1 MAGRGMGA
9 AVRGG
14 GCVMSSSDTPKV
26 DYNYDSMK
34 GDETVKV
41 GTTKMAKGGM
51 VKKGMKM
58 KAYKKGGMC

>member
-14 GCVMSSSDTPKV
+14 GCVMSGETPKV

-51 VKKGMKM
+51 VKKGKM

>member
-1 MAGRGMGA
+1 MGA

-14 GCVMSSSDTPKV
+14 GCVMSGETPKV

-34 GDETVKV
+34 GDEAVKP
-41 GTTKMAKGGM
+41 GTAKMAKGGM
-51 VKKGMKM
+51 VKKGKM

>member
-1 MAGRGMGA
+1 MGA

-14 GCVMSSSDTPKV
+14 GCVMSGETPKV

-34 GDETVKV
+34 GDEAVKV

-51 VKKGMKM
+51 VKAGKM
-58 KAYKKGGMC
+58 KAYKKGGKC

>member
-14 GCVMSSSDTPKV
+14 GCVMSGETPKV

-51 VKKGMKM
+51 VKKGKM
-58 KAYKKGGMC
+58 KAYKKGGKC

>member
-14 GCVMSSSDTPKV
+14 GCVMSGETPKV

-34 GDETVKV
+34 GDETVKS
-41 GTTKMAKGGM
+41 GTVKMAKGGM
-51 VKKGMKM
+51 VKAGKM
-58 KAYKKGGMC
+58 KAYKKGGKC

>member
-1 MAGRGMGA
+1 MGA

-14 GCVMSSSDTPKV
+14 GCVMSGETPKV

-51 VKKGMKM
+51 VKKGKM

>member
-1 MAGRGMGA
+1 MGA

-14 GCVMSSSDTPKV
+14 GCVMSGETPKV
-26 DYNYDSMK
+26 DYNYDAMK
-34 GDETVKV
+34 GDVV
-41 GTTKMAKGGM
+41 TKPGAGAKLAKGGM

>member
-34 GDETVKV
+34 GSEAVPTP
-41 GTTKMAKGGM
+41 KMAKGGM
-51 VKKGMKM
+51 VKAGKM
-58 KAYKKGGMC
+58 KAYKKGGKC

>member
-14 GCVMSSSDTPKV
+14 GCVMSGETPKV

-51 VKKGMKM
+51 VKAGKM
-58 KAYKKGGMC
+58 KAYKKGGKC

>member
-14 GCVMSSSDTPKV
+14 GCVMSGETPKV

-34 GDETVKV
+34 GDETVKI

>member
-14 GCVMSSSDTPKV
+14 GCVMSGETPKV

-34 GDETVKV
+34 GSETVPTPKF
-41 GTTKMAKGGM
+41 AKGGM

>member
-1 MAGRGMGA
+1 MGA

-14 GCVMSSSDTPKV
+14 GCVMSGETPKV

-41 GTTKMAKGGM
+41 GTAKMAKGGM
-51 VKKGMKM
+51 VKAGKM
-58 KAYKKGGMC
+58 KAYKKGGKC